1 MNVFVAGA
9 SGAIGRPLLA
19 ELVRHG
25 HAVTGM
31 TNSDAGARAVAG
43 LGAAVAR
50 VSAFDAPAL
59 ERALRESRAEVV
71 IDELTALPRHPS
83 GMAAAAAGDRKLRL
97 EGGGNLHRAAR
108 TCGVRRYVLH
118 PARVGAH
125 LRAAAFGRIQSRP
138 RTRPAPEWSPLAEA
152 CRGWS
157 TWLLPSGKF
166 RLKQPCRSHAHASF
180 HSVDG
185 RARTERCLGG
195 AGP

>member
-19 ELVRHG
+19 ELVRQG

-31 TNSDAGARAVAG
+31 TNSDAGARVIAG

-59 ERALRESRAEVV
+59 ERAIRESRAEVV

-83 GMAAAAAGDRKLRL
+83 EMAAAAAGDRKLRL

-108 TCGVRRYVLH
+108 ACGARRYVQQTSGFFLRPGDGLADESEGMAVDASPRVAGH
-118 PARVGAH
+118 ARSYAE
-125 LRAAAFGRIQSRP
+125 LESRV
-138 RTRPAPEWSPLAEA
+138 LIAE
-152 CRGWS
+152 GVSS
-157 TWLLPSGKF
+157 TTL
-166 RLKQPCRSHAHASF
+166 
-180 HSVDG
+180 
-185 RARTERCLGG
+185 
-195 AGP
+195 